1 MEDIKIN
8 EMELEQNNKKAPVNN
23 KKTFL
28 LVWKII
34 VGVLYAGITAFLVW
48 GLIDALSGLN
58 APPPQ
63 SGQIDT
69 AGLGFALYLV
79 LVVLILGS
87 CAYIA
92 NAIFSIIG
100 LVVASKNKANK
111 GTKIY
116 FIVFIALPII
126 TEIVIFLLGKAL
138 GANG

>member
-1 MEDIKIN
+1 M
-8 EMELEQNNKKAPVNN
+8 
-23 KKTFL
+23 
-28 LVWKII
+28 
-34 VGVLYAGITAFLVW
+34 W

-126 TEIVIFLLGKAL
+126 TEIVIFLLGKVL